1 MSVVSR
7 FVDAFN
13 STQMLPK
20 KYLKILKKGA
30 MLNRFSLVWSLEC
43 EGKQT
48 FYTPE
53 LQKYLSDAFLS
64 DCNALEMYILGEKI
78 YEVAF
83 YNDDG
88 NFSPKQIR
96 RGENGKDEG
105 YELEVKLI
113 LITEEAPAL
122 EHASARAQIPAPPSY
137 EEVMANPEMYPVT
150 KPPLMTL
157 V

>member
-13 STQMLPK
+13 STQKMFHKENLEG
-20 KYLKILKKGA
+20 LKKA
-30 MLNRFSLVWSLEC
+30 VMLKRVSMVWSLEC
-43 EGKQT
+43 EGNQT

-88 NFSPKQIR
+88 DFSPKQIR
-96 RGENGKDEG
+96 RDENGKDGG

-113 LITEEAPAL
+113 LITEEGPAS
-122 EHASARAQIPAPPSY
+122 EHASARAHLPAPPSY
-137 EEVMANPEMYPVT
+137 EEFMKNRVT